1 MSRELGRVK
10 PFLQESDNALPWL
23 YRPRTVTG
31 LSLIVLLVCYVSF
44 FLAAP
49 TASNPETARNA
60 LQIRGLGCICLVFL
74 GYCALQLRDS
84 LLIRP
89 HPGIWRIVHGLG
101 LLYLLGIVY
110 LLVFPAHDARLILRG
125 IFSEVDATTGT
136 LLRSVNPPPHNS
148 HSYGSDCRIYTPG
161 DPGGNFAR
169 VSESVDIFFL
179 AHLLGWFMKALFLRD
194 WMLAWVLSLS
204 WELLEYSFQD
214 VLPNFIECWWDHW
227 VEDFLLCNGM
237 GLWLGMLVV
246 NHLNVM
252 KFDWTGTN
260 RIDPLPQDPF
270 SQMSLLLRQ
279 FTPYE
284 FARYEWRL
292 FDKPANFVAVCLLIF
307 GMAVIELNTFFL
319 KFVLYLPPSH
329 PLNLWRLGIWILL
342 SVPATHEYYD
352 YVVLV
357 TTSTV
362 RPKEKDLYTTDII
375 ASPGVRRR
383 GSVKGVSKQEA
394 SLLTPIS
401 NSDTTNTS
409 KSITTSPSR
418 PRKASEKVYH
428 RIGPNLWLAIG
439 ISIAETLVSVK
450 FSQETR
456 FKNGFPKEYSLLR
469 YIPSSV
475 ISCWAVALTSF
486 FVWTVLKFG
495 GLDRFYVLQG
505 NARKITMNALIALL
519 CFSLAFLA
527 FSQDVGIGRNPP
539 RET

>member
-1 MSRELGRVK
+1 MKRRAQLGRVK

-44 FLAAP
+44 FLSSP
-49 TASNPETARNA
+49 DASNPDVARNA
-60 LQIRGLGCICLVFL
+60 LQMRGVGCLCLVFL

-84 LLIRP
+84 LLLRP

-110 LLVFPAHDARLILRG
+110 LLVFPAHEARLILRA
-125 IFSEVDATTGT
+125 IFSEVDVSTGAP
-136 LLRSVNPPPHNS
+136 LKSVDPPPHNS
-148 HSYGSDCRIYTPG
+148 HSYGADCRIYTPG
-161 DPGGNFAR
+161 DPAGDFAR
-169 VSESVDIFFL
+169 VRESVDIFFV

-194 WMLAWVLSLS
+194 WRLAWVLSLS
-204 WELLEYSFQD
+204 WELLEYSFQNI
-214 VLPNFIECWWDHW
+214 LPNFIECWWDHW
-227 VEDFLLCNGM
+227 IEDFLLCNGI
-237 GLWLGMLVV
+237 GLWLGMLAV
-246 NHLNVM
+246 NYLNVM

-270 SQMSLLLRQ
+270 SQISLLLRQ

-342 SVPATHEYYD
+342 SIPATHEYYD

-357 TTSTV
+357 TSSTTSLD
-362 RPKEKDLYTTDII
+362 EKDIKVSELS
-375 ASPGVRRR
+375 SPSVIRRR
-383 GSVKGVSKQEA
+383 GSVKAGPRH
-394 SLLTPIS
+394 LLS
-401 NSDTTNTS
+401 SSTNTS
-409 KSITTSPSR
+409 AAGAITTVTCPVK
-418 PRKASEKVYH
+418 PKNTQEKVYH

-456 FKNGFPKEYSLLR
+456 FKNGFPKEYSLFR
-469 YIPSSV
+469 YIPQTV
-475 ISCWAVALTSF
+475 IHCWAVALTSF

-495 GLDRFYVLQG
+495 GLDRLYFLQG
-505 NARKITMNALIALL
+505 NVRKITMNALIALI

-539 RET
+539 R